1 MIADAFLIVDKPPGL
16 TSHDIVAIVRAVTG
30 LKKVGHTG
38 TLDPFATGVL
48 PVALG
53 GATRLIQF
61 LDERE
66 KIYDMTVSLGRE
78 MDTGDPTGAVVAEAP
93 VPTFSTA
100 DVEAVLARFHGP
112 QMQTPPRYSA
122 VKVQGRPLYSYARKG
137 DVVEAQPRPIEVY
150 SLELTS
156 SDPTS
161 LRVLL
166 RCSRGTYARVLASD
180 IGRALGTVA
189 HLSAL
194 RRIAS
199 GSFRIER
206 AVSLAKLAE
215 AVAGDADWERVLRPS
230 RGGERVVWRP
240 RDEVF
245 KGLGASLIPPVD
257 ALAHLPRMNLAQAD
271 ARRLM
276 LTGSLPG
283 PPPEGTVLLVSG
295 DTVVGVATATTVVPL
310 LTEQVRG
317 RPPVG

>member
-1 MIADAFLIVDKPPGL
+1 MIADGFLIIDKPPGL
-16 TSHDIVAIVRAVTG
+16 TSHDIVALVRAVTG

-66 KIYDMTVSLGRE
+66 KIYDMTVALGTE

-93 VPTFSTA
+93 VPALTQA
-100 DVEAVLARFHGP
+100 DVEAALTRFVGA

-122 VKVQGRPLYSYARKG
+122 VKVNGRPLYSYARKG
-137 DVVEAQPRPIEVY
+137 DIVEAEPRPIEVF
-150 SLELTS
+150 SLELMEM
-156 SDPTS
+156 DAGS
-161 LRVLL
+161 LRVML

-194 RRIAS
+194 RRVAS
-199 GSFRIER
+199 GSFRIEH
-206 AVSLAKLAE
+206 ALSLAKLAE

-245 KGLGASLIPPVD
+245 KGLGAALIPPSG
-257 ALAHLPRMNLAQAD
+257 ALSHLPRMNLSQAD
-271 ARRLM
+271 TRRL
-276 LTGSLPG
+276 LALGTLAG
-283 PPPEGTVLLVSG
+283 PPPATTVLLVS
-295 DTVVGVATATTVVPL
+295 DTLVVGVATATTVIPL

-317 RPPVG
+317 RLS